1 MTGSSSE
8 HAWRSQTHA
17 GTVSSH
23 LPDWALCGGNH
34 LGRHHS
40 TIRAI
45 LVNPESSSP
54 HEKSLYQQAE
64 ELVLP
69 TPLPC
74 SHSPLAFPTPRH
86 SWCLTWQA
94 LHDFIEITP
103 VHGKSNPSLSQQLRL
118 LQRKAGETQEW
129 RQSQRNL
136 SQKGYSREI
145 FTHPRHLEAD
155 VCTQTQHFTSV
166 HSLIG
171 FPGLPHF
178 SLMVLPHKRH
188 PSQHRAGEK
197 SLKSA
202 QVEFF

>member
-1 MTGSSSE
+1 MQPLT
-8 HAWRSQTHA
+8 A
-17 GTVSSH
+17 GFCVS
-23 LPDWALCGGNH
+23 
-34 LGRHHS
+34 
-40 TIRAI
+40 
-45 LVNPESSSP
+45 
-54 HEKSLYQQAE
+54 
-64 ELVLP
+64 
-69 TPLPC
+69 
-74 SHSPLAFPTPRH
+74 FPTPRH

-136 SQKGYSREI
+136 SQKGCSREI
-145 FTHPRHLEAD
+145 FTRPRHLEAD

-178 SLMVLPHKRH
+178 NLMVLPPKRH
-188 PSQHRAGEK
+188 PSQLRAGEK
-197 SLKSA
+197 SLKAA
-202 QVEFF
+202 QVELSWKRSLFGWCCTHVLPEIFLVSSEEWRHQVGQSVSGNLYLSN